1 MPRFLVTLSLGPV
14 QSLIADARRTRDLWC
29 GSWLLSEAARA
40 AAQKLHARRPGCLI
54 FPCPDDPDEELKPQ
68 RAPRETANIAN
79 ILRAEVT
86 LADRAAVLALCNEA
100 KQAAAL
106 RVEQLGEQAL
116 RELGC
121 PVRGDVWATQ
131 IDNILESF
139 AAWAE
144 ITDGNGGHEGAG
156 RRLGAA
162 LNARKATRD
171 FRPCRPLTGKPLPKS
186 SLDGARETVLPDWP
200 DDVPARSRLR
210 LSPGEQLDALGVIKR
225 LAGDVEQFTALP
237 RIAADSWVEQLT
249 QSQQQRLRAAY
260 ESLVD
265 SGHATPVRGNSGAY
279 AVLPFD
285 GHLLYPSRLDS
296 ELTHA
301 PEPARS
307 GTRVRRHRGTDD
319 PRRHGAEARGP
330 AAGRAGSTA
339 VHALEALRRCIAKIA
354 RERTDGGQPVGTP
367 VPYAAILKADGD
379 HMGALLSR
387 AGSVEESRHISRALH
402 GFASSVPGIVRAHRG
417 QAVYAGGDDV
427 LALLPLGG
435 ATRCARGLAEAF
447 SKSLREV
454 ASSMRLADDER
465 PTLSVGIG
473 IGYVIDPLGA
483 LRALAERAERHA
495 KEGHAAQSPRN
506 ALAIRLR
513 IRSGAEL
520 HWRAQW
526 TDTRAFEA
534 LARFTEAYRRGEL
547 PTRAAYDLRDIGRRL
562 AWLRDSSDETARGMR
577 TAEVERLLDR
587 ARRDGGS
594 EGIAP
599 ALQTLIRDRAL
610 GGDAADGRPL
620 DALADTLII
629 ARWLSART
637 AGDVGE

>member
-40 AAQKLHARRPGCLI
+40 AARKLHERHPGCLI

-68 RAPRETANIAN
+68 HAPRETANIAN

-100 KQAAAL
+100 GRAAAL
-106 RVEQLGEQAL
+106 RVEQLGERAL
-116 RELGC
+116 RELGR
-121 PVRGDVWATQ
+121 PVREDVWATQ
-131 IDNILESF
+131 IDDILESF

-144 ITDGNGGHEGAG
+144 IADGNGGHERAG

-162 LNARKATRD
+162 LNTRKATRD

-186 SLDGARETVLPDWP
+186 SLDGARETVLPQWQP
-200 DDVPARSRLR
+200 EEPARKKLR
-210 LSPGEQLDALGVIKR
+210 LSPGEQLDALGVVKR
-225 LAGDVEQFTALP
+225 LAGDAEQFTALP
-237 RIAADSWVEQLT
+237 RIAADSWIEQLT
-249 QSQQQRLRAAY
+249 AGQQQRLRTAY
-260 ESLVD
+260 EPLVD
-265 SGHATPVRGNSGAY
+265 PGHATHVRGNSGTY
-279 AVLPFD
+279 AALPFD

-301 PEPARS
+301 HEPAAS
-307 GTRVRRHRGTDD
+307 GTGTNRHRGADV
-319 PRRHGAEARGP
+319 PRRHGAEAREP

-339 VHALEALRRCIAKIA
+339 VDALEALRRCIAEIA
-354 RERTDGGQPVGTP
+354 RERTDSGRPVGTP

-387 AGSVEESRHISRALH
+387 ARSVEESRDISRALH
-402 GFASSVPGIVRAHRG
+402 AFASTVSGIVRAHRG
-417 QAVYAGGDDV
+417 HAVYAGGDDV
-427 LALLPLGG
+427 LALLPLER
-435 ATRCARGLAEAF
+435 ATRCARGLADAF
-447 SKSLREV
+447 AESLREV
-454 ASSMRLADDER
+454 ATSMRLADDER
-465 PTLSVGIG
+465 PTLSVGVG
-473 IGYVIDPLGA
+473 IGYVIEPLGA

-495 KEGHAAQSPRN
+495 KEGDAAQSPRN
-506 ALAIRLR
+506 ALAMLLR

-520 HWRAQW
+520 RWRAQW
-526 TDTRAFEA
+526 NDAPAFQA
-534 LARFTEAYRRGEL
+534 MDRFTDAYRRGEL

-562 AWLRDSSDETARGMR
+562 AWLRDSGDEIARGMR
-577 TAEVERLLDR
+577 NAEVERLLDR

-594 EGIAP
+594 EAIPP

-610 GGDAADGRPL
+610 LGEAADGRRL
-620 DALADTLII
+620 DALAETLII
-629 ARWLSART
+629 ARWLAART
-637 AGDVGE
+637 AGEVGE